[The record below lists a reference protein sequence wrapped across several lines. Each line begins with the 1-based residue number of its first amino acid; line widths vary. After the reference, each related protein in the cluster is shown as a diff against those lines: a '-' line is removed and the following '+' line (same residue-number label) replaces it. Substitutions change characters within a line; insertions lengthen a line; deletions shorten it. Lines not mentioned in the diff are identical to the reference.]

1 MPVKLIFSYTSP
13 PFIDATI
20 TLTAYIRVFHSIHS
34 CSSAM
39 LLVRV
44 AELVNVDQGLEPEAY
59 DYLI

>member
-20 TLTAYIRVFHSIHS
+20 TLTAYIRVFHST
-34 CSSAM
+34 AM

-44 AELVNVDQGLEPEAY
+44 AELVNVDQGLDTNHY
-59 DYLI
+59 KI